1 MRNWWRWLYP
11 GLCIKRWMLLFSVGI
26 LLGGFG
32 VTLILN
38 YRFVGVAE
46 EWVFRLIYELTGR
59 YNLFLPALAGGVF
72 VALGAACILYAL
84 RRLGKRFLSLLAPEE
99 TNASEQMLSRVLLS
113 KGPRITA
120 IGGGHGLSN
129 LLRGL
134 KTKSSNLTAIVTV
147 ADDGGSSG
155 RLRDEMGIIAPGD
168 LRNCLVAL
176 ADKESLLEESFQYRF
191 GGKGELSGHSL
202 GNLFIAALIDEF
214 GSAENGLLAASKI
227 LNIRGRVIPAT
238 TERVTLCALM
248 EDGRIV
254 AGETEIAEYPA
265 KICKMSTIPETVTG
279 EPDAAKAISEADLVI
294 LGPGSLYTSVLPNLL
309 VPEIAEAL
317 RETKAPCVYICNVMT
332 QPGETDG
339 FTAADHLEALIRHV
353 GDGIIDF
360 ILVNTETPSEE
371 TLERY
376 RAAGSA
382 PVSVDTERIRAMGI
396 QVIAAPLLGEAKG
409 AVHDSALLSAELI
422 RLKNVLNAKISP
434 EVLDAYL
441 ERGA

>member
-1 MRNWWRWLYP
+1 MKNWWRWLYP

-72 VALGAACILYAL
+72 VALGAVCILYAL

-113 KGPRITA
+113 KGPRMTA

-279 EPDAAKAISEADLVI
+279 EPDAAKAISDADLVI
-294 LGPGSLYTSVLPNLL
+294 LGPGSLYTSILPNLL

-360 ILVNTETPSEE
+360 VLVNTETPSEE

-396 QVIAAPLLGEAKG
+396 QVVAAPLLGEAKG
-409 AVHDSALLSAELI
+409 AVHDPALLEAALI
-422 RLKNVLNAKISP
+422 RLKNVWNAKISP

-441 ERGA
+441 ERES